1 LRPSLQCPAQPIQ
14 TSAGVRLGPVWL
26 VRARMLHSAAPSS
39 FNMFP
44 FGPPAHS
51 HAHGHG
57 GQHGAGSQPAHH
69 GDMFHPA
76 PGPAHHH
83 AHAQQHSQQPEVP
96 QKPRFLFKMPRVVP
110 NQKEKFETD
119 EFMKRHSREGE
130 VRYTGYRDRP
140 IHERQNKFLSAA
152 RDGSTEIAFVGTGFN
167 LILNYD
173 TATNFNPAHRQ
184 SDFERE
190 PGKIHLRAPLI
201 LNGVCVRWKGWL
213 DLERLDGV
221 GSLEFDD
228 ESAVVEDAKLRD
240 QVESYNRRLREFEE
254 QSKARSRHLAGLVSS
269 GAAGAAHAQFPAH
282 HHLQSDL
289 LLEARKKQL
298 ELAASQQSAAM

>member
-1 LRPSLQCPAQPIQ
+1 
-14 TSAGVRLGPVWL
+14 
-26 VRARMLHSAAPSS
+26 
-39 FNMFP
+39 MFP
-44 FGPPAHS
+44 FGHPP
-51 HAHGHG
+51 
-57 GQHGAGSQPAHH
+57 QH
-69 GDMFHPA
+69 
-76 PGPAHHH
+76 PGPAPAPHHGEMFHATNPAAAAAAAAHHH
-83 AHAQQHSQQPEVP
+83 NHSQQHQQSEVP

-119 EFMKRHSREGE
+119 EFMKRHSREAE

-152 RDGSTEIAFVGTGFN
+152 RDGSTEIAFVATGFN

-173 TATNFNPAHRQ
+173 TSTNFNPAHRQ
-184 SDFERE
+184 SDFDRE

-228 ESAVVEDAKLRD
+228 ENAVVEDAKLRE

-254 QSKARSRHLAGLVSS
+254 QSKARSRHLALVTST
-269 GAAGAAHAQFPAH
+269 GHNQFPSH

-298 ELAASQQSAAM
+298 ELAASQQSM

>member
-1 LRPSLQCPAQPIQ
+1 MRPCLLCPAQPIQ
-14 TSAGVRLGPVWL
+14 TSAVWL

-69 GDMFHPA
+69 GPDMFHPA

-130 VRYTGYRDRP
+130 VSVVLLQKAPR
-140 IHERQNKFLSAA
+140 
-152 RDGSTEIAFVGTGFN
+152 
-167 LILNYD
+167 
-173 TATNFNPAHRQ
+173 HR
-184 SDFERE
+184 
-190 PGKIHLRAPLI
+190 
-201 LNGVCVRWKGWL
+201 V
-213 DLERLDGV
+213 
-221 GSLEFDD
+221 
-228 ESAVVEDAKLRD
+228 
-240 QVESYNRRLREFEE
+240 
-254 QSKARSRHLAGLVSS
+254 
-269 GAAGAAHAQFPAH
+269 
-282 HHLQSDL
+282 
-289 LLEARKKQL
+289 
-298 ELAASQQSAAM
+298 

>member
-1 LRPSLQCPAQPIQ
+1 VVRATGRVLRPILGASNLSDHPRASLV
-14 TSAGVRLGPVWL
+14 SVRG
-26 VRARMLHSAAPSS
+26 AAMLHSAAPSS

-44 FGPPAHS
+44 FGH
-51 HAHGHG
+51 
-57 GQHGAGSQPAHH
+57 
-69 GDMFHPA
+69 HPA
-76 PGPAHHH
+76 PHQGPGAGGHHGEMFGHPNPGHHH
-83 AHAQQHSQQPEVP
+83 PNHNQQPHAQAEVP
-96 QKPRFLFKMPRVVP
+96 PTKPRFLFKMPRVVP
-110 NQKEKFETD
+110 NQKEKFDTD
-119 EFMKRHSREGE
+119 EFMKRHSRETE

-152 RDGSTEIAFVGTGFN
+152 RDGSTEIAFVTTGFN

-173 TATNFNPAHRQ
+173 TSTNFNPAHRQ
-184 SDFERE
+184 SDFDRE

-221 GSLEFDD
+221 GGLEFDE
-228 ESAVVEDAKLRD
+228 ESAVVEDAKLRE

-254 QSKARSRHLAGLVSS
+254 QSKARSRHLAGLVTST
-269 GAAGAAHAQFPAH
+269 GHAQFPSH

-298 ELAASQQSAAM
+298 ELAASQGGM